1 MLNPIASGKWNYDAA
16 AHLALRS
23 GFGEPPAEL
32 QKWAD
37 QGLDSTLEHLLHTSP
52 PGAAPPDWAYPTR
65 DEDLLQRIRNPG
77 TTPEDRTQLQR
88 QLNERKAE
96 QMANLVNWWTQ
107 RMYNSPAPLV
117 EKMTLF
123 WHGHFATSAEKVNS
137 YRMWLQ
143 NETLR
148 MYALGNFG
156 TLVKAISCDPAMLI
170 WLDLG
175 ASQKEHPNENFAR
188 ELMELFTLGEGNYA
202 ENDIKEAARAFT
214 GYRTDGQTQ
223 EFRFVA
229 NQFDPSDKTFMGKTG
244 PWRGD
249 EIIDL
254 ILAHPQCAKFIAA
267 KLWRFFAYEN
277 PEPTLIEALA
287 DKLREARYEV
297 RPLLKTI
304 FASEEFYSDRARE
317 GTIKSPVQ
325 YIIQARRTLGLTA
338 PLGAPL
344 IFIYRQLGQLP
355 FYPPNV
361 KGWDGGKSWIN
372 TATLAYRYELARELV
387 NGVLPEQVG
396 LPKAPAKP
404 TPSPSPAKQL
414 AASAQTRAIANA
426 PSPKP
431 TVTVIAPPAPTPPS
445 QLTGGLSTN
454 VNERQR
460 TSANVK
466 ERQQTA
472 LSFTVVH

>member
-96 QMANLVNWWTQ
+96 QMANLANWWTQ

-202 ENDIKEAARAFT
+202 ENDIKEAARALPAT
-214 GYRTDGQTQ
+214 EQ
-223 EFRFVA
+223 
-229 NQFDPSDKTFMGKTG
+229 M
-244 PWRGD
+244 
-249 EIIDL
+249 
-254 ILAHPQCAKFIAA
+254 
-267 KLWRFFAYEN
+267 
-277 PEPTLIEALA
+277 
-287 DKLREARYEV
+287 
-297 RPLLKTI
+297 
-304 FASEEFYSDRARE
+304 DRHRN
-317 GTIKSPVQ
+317 
-325 YIIQARRTLGLTA
+325 
-338 PLGAPL
+338 
-344 IFIYRQLGQLP
+344 F
-355 FYPPNV
+355 
-361 KGWDGGKSWIN
+361 
-372 TATLAYRYELARELV
+372 
-387 NGVLPEQVG
+387 
-396 LPKAPAKP
+396 
-404 TPSPSPAKQL
+404 
-414 AASAQTRAIANA
+414 
-426 PSPKP
+426 
-431 TVTVIAPPAPTPPS
+431 
-445 QLTGGLSTN
+445 
-454 VNERQR
+454 
-460 TSANVK
+460 
-466 ERQQTA
+466 A
-472 LSFTVVH
+472 LSPTNSIPPIKLSWGKPDPGEATKLSISFSPTRNAQNSSRPSFGDSSPTKIPNRL